1 MRPYAHES
9 VFRIKEFCNHV
20 GVTDRYTGYRN
31 NLNRGNRDP
40 VVLAFS
46 WLDNPT
52 YKPHFTN
59 IRVKST
65 SGTYNKDLCKAQR
78 EFQDQDIRFF
88 TYLHI
93 LSVLWGW
100 ETV

>member
-59 IRVKST
+59 IHVKST
-65 SGTYNKDLCKAQR
+65 SGSYNKDLCKAPS
-78 EFQDQDIRFF
+78 EYI
-88 TYLHI
+88 LHD
-93 LSVLWGW
+93 LKCKVVK
-100 ETV
+100 E